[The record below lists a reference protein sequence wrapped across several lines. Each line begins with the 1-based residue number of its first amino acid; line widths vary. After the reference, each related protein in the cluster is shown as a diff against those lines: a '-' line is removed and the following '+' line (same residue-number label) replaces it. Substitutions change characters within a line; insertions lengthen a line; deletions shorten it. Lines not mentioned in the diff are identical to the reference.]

1 MFRPRRNL
9 SRQVFGIAQVHKIS
23 GNYTVDEFPKQPLS
37 WNNGTATYDLAN

>member
-1 MFRPRRNL
+1 MFRPRWNL

-23 GNYTVDEFPKQPLS
+23 GNYTVDEFPTQPLS